1 MTSRRDFF
9 RGGAKGAGLLGA
21 FVAGF
26 AAPVVIEKTKEIH
39 VKSAEPLPAPTVDP
53 QVVEKIKEFAP
64 TGVLEFHKTYGEVDK
79 TPPPMFNNSPYI
91 MVGSNDGLNGKK
103 LIPGTEKSVKVGM
116 MVGPDGQLYV
126 RINDEWK
133 RLLTT

>member
-1 MTSRRDFF
+1 MTSRREFF
-9 RGGAKGAGLLGA
+9 RGGAKGAGLFGA

-26 AAPVVIEKTKEIH
+26 AAPIVIEKTKEIH

-64 TGVLEFHKTYGEVDK
+64 SGILEFHKVYGEVDK

-91 MVGSNDGLNGKK
+91 ISNGIGGKK
-103 LIPGTEKSVKVGM
+103 LVPGTEKDVKVGM

>member
-1 MTSRRDFF
+1 MTSRREFF

-26 AAPVVIEKTKEIH
+26 AAPVVIEKTKEIY

-64 TGVLEFHKTYGEVDK
+64 SGILEFHKTYGEIA
-79 TPPPMFNNSPYI
+79 PPEPNPSPYI
-91 MVGSNDGLNGKK
+91 FSTGLGSKK
-103 LIPGTEKSVKVGM
+103 LVPGTEKDVKVGM

-126 RINDEWK
+126 RINNEWK

>member
-26 AAPVVIEKTKEIH
+26 AAPIVIEKTKEIH
-39 VKSAEPLPAPTVDP
+39 VKTLDPLPAPTVDP
-53 QVVEKIKEFAP
+53 QVVEKIKEFTP
-64 TGVLEFHKTYGEVDK
+64 SGVLELHRTYGEVA
-79 TPPPMFNNSPYI
+79 PPEPNPSPYTFTGI
-91 MVGSNDGLNGKK
+91 NGPK
-103 LIPGTEKSVKVGM
+103 LVPGTEKNVRLGM

-126 RINDEWK
+126 RVKDDWK
-133 RLLTT
+133 RVLTT

>member
-26 AAPVVIEKTKEIH
+26 AAPIVIEKTKEIH
-39 VKSAEPLPAPTVDP
+39 VKAPEPLPAPTVDP

-64 TGVLEFHKTYGEVDK
+64 TGILEFNKTYGEIDK
-79 TPPPMFNNSPYI
+79 TPPPVFNNSPYMI
-91 MVGSNDGLNGKK
+91 VGTNGLDKK
-103 LIPGTEKSVKVGM
+103 LVPGTEKNVKVGM
-116 MVGPDGQLYV
+116 MVGPDGQLYIRV
-126 RINDEWK
+126 NDDWK
-133 RLLTT
+133 RVLTT

>member
-39 VKSAEPLPAPTVDP
+39 VKAPEPLPAPTVDP

-64 TGVLEFHKTYGEVDK
+64 AGILEFHKTYGEIA
-79 TPPPMFNNSPYI
+79 PPEPNPSPF
-91 MVGSNDGLNGKK
+91 VFTGVHGGPK
-103 LIPGTEKSVKVGM
+103 LVPGTENSVKVGM

-126 RINDEWK
+126 RVNDDWK
-133 RLLTT
+133 RVLTT

>member
-9 RGGAKGAGLLGA
+9 RGGAKAAGLLGA

-39 VKSAEPLPAPTVDP
+39 VKAPEPLPAPTVDP

-64 TGVLEFHKTYGEVDK
+64 SGILEFNKTYGEIDK
-79 TPPPMFNNSPYI
+79 TPPPVFNNSQYMI
-91 MVGSNDGLNGKK
+91 VGTNGLDKK
-103 LIPGTEKSVKVGM
+103 LVPGTEKNVKVGM
-116 MVGPDGQLYV
+116 MVGPDGQLYIRV
-126 RINDEWK
+126 NDDWK
-133 RLLTT
+133 RVLTT